1 MRIYVVRHGE
11 TDANRQGVFQGRVDS
26 RLLPSGF
33 ELARQT
39 GAALAGVRFDA
50 AFSSPLSR
58 AMDTART
65 LLDASGNAAA
75 PLRVD
80 ERLVEISMGAFE
92 GKRFR
97 PGESEVDAQAARMFF
112 EDPFAF
118 AGFPGGED
126 VSAVLARTR
135 DFLDGLV
142 RQDYGTVLVS
152 THGFALRA
160 LLNGLYDNPRDV
172 WQGHVP
178 DRCAVSIVQSDADG
192 CRLLAS
198 DGIYYDPALRVDRY
212 ARSTWDGAA
221 SARGDDA
228 EGKA

>member
-80 ERLVEISMGAFE
+80 ERLV
-92 GKRFR
+92 
-97 PGESEVDAQAARMFF
+97 
-112 EDPFAF
+112 
-118 AGFPGGED
+118 
-126 VSAVLARTR
+126 
-135 DFLDGLV
+135 
-142 RQDYGTVLVS
+142 
-152 THGFALRA
+152 
-160 LLNGLYDNPRDV
+160 
-172 WQGHVP
+172 
-178 DRCAVSIVQSDADG
+178 
-192 CRLLAS
+192 
-198 DGIYYDPALRVDRY
+198 
-212 ARSTWDGAA
+212 
-221 SARGDDA
+221 
-228 EGKA
+228 

>member
-26 RLLPSGF
+26 QLLPSGF
-33 ELARQT
+33 ELACQT
-39 GAALAGVRFDA
+39 GAALRGLRFDA

-65 LLDASGNAAA
+65 LLDASGNAAV
-75 PLRVD
+75 PVEVD
-80 ERLVEISMGAFE
+80 GRLVEISMGAFE

-97 PGESEVDAQAARMFF
+97 PGESEVDPQVARMFF
-112 EDPFAF
+112 DDPFAF
-118 AGFPGGED
+118 DGFPGGED

-135 DFLDGLV
+135 SFLDDLV
-142 RQDYGTVLVS
+142 RRDYANVLVS

-160 LLNGLYDNPRDV
+160 LLNGLYDDPRDF

-178 DRCAVSIVQSDADG
+178 YNCAVSIVESDAGG

-198 DGIYYDPALRVDRY
+198 DEIYYDPALRVDRY
-212 ARSTWDGAA
+212 ARSTWDDAA
-221 SARGDDA
+221 AAGGDAA
-228 EGKA
+228 EGEA